1 MVKNDLVIKEV
12 LEPKDIRAFIKFPR
26 QLYKNS
32 PYYVPPLES
41 DEYTIITGHPA
52 LSFCT
57 LRLWMAY
64 RNGEIVGRIAGLINH
79 RHNELKNQK
88 RIRFGWFD
96 TIDDFA
102 VAEAL
107 FNTVEE
113 WGKKEKLGEI
123 AGPSRFS
130 NMEKQGML
138 VDGFDFTPCISCD
151 YNYPYYPQ
159 YVERLG
165 FTKDVDYLQFRGA
178 VKPIPPRIENLNK
191 NLLERYNIRIKE
203 FRNKKEMKTYA
214 RDFFYALNQT
224 FTDIYNFIPLT
235 EPEIDYLIK
244 TNFTFARKDM
254 VCILVD
260 ENDHIVG
267 FSFCLPSLSKA
278 FRKANGKLFPTGWY
292 HIMKAIRKNDV
303 VDMYL
308 TGVLP
313 EWVHR
318 GIHGLYHFKLH
329 ETFLKEGFQYAI
341 TNQELENN
349 SVTKVWKKYDG
360 EPVTRRRCYIKSLN

>member
-113 WGKKEKLGEI
+113 WGKK
-123 AGPSRFS
+123 
-130 NMEKQGML
+130 
-138 VDGFDFTPCISCD
+138 
-151 YNYPYYPQ
+151 
-159 YVERLG
+159 
-165 FTKDVDYLQFRGA
+165 
-178 VKPIPPRIENLNK
+178 
-191 NLLERYNIRIKE
+191 
-203 FRNKKEMKTYA
+203 
-214 RDFFYALNQT
+214 
-224 FTDIYNFIPLT
+224 
-235 EPEIDYLIK
+235 
-244 TNFTFARKDM
+244 
-254 VCILVD
+254 
-260 ENDHIVG
+260 
-267 FSFCLPSLSKA
+267 
-278 FRKANGKLFPTGWY
+278 
-292 HIMKAIRKNDV
+292 
-303 VDMYL
+303 
-308 TGVLP
+308 
-313 EWVHR
+313 
-318 GIHGLYHFKLH
+318 
-329 ETFLKEGFQYAI
+329 
-341 TNQELENN
+341 
-349 SVTKVWKKYDG
+349 
-360 EPVTRRRCYIKSLN
+360 